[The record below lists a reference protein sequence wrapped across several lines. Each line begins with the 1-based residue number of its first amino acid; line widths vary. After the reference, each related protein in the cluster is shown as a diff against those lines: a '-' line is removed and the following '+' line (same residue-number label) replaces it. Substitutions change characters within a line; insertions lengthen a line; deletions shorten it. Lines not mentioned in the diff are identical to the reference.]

1 MLAASKVGADI
12 WFESLP
18 ILPHALSLAGRG
30 IVPGGSQRNLAA
42 AEQVDWAEDLTATE
56 RIICV
61 DAQTS
66 GGLLLAVPP
75 ENERALLAALNEAE
89 TPAAAVIGRLTAG
102 PAGRVRVTRRSAEGP

>member
-1 MLAASKVGADI
+1 M
-12 WFESLP
+12 E
-18 ILPHALSLAGRG
+18 
-30 IVPGGSQRNLAA
+30 
-42 AEQVDWAEDLTATE
+42 WAEDLTPTE

-75 ENERALLAALNEAE
+75 ENEAALLAALREAE

-102 PAGRVRVTRRSAEGP
+102 PAGRSAGDRAGSSDGP

>member
-1 MLAASKVGADI
+1 
-12 WFESLP
+12 
-18 ILPHALSLAGRG
+18 LSLAGRG

-42 AEQVDWAEDLTATE
+42 ADQVEWAEDLTPTE

-75 ENERALLAALNEAE
+75 ENEAALLAALREAE
-89 TPAAAVIGRLTAG
+89 TPAAAVIGRLTSG
-102 PAGRVRVTRRSAEGP
+102 PAGHIRVTRQLER